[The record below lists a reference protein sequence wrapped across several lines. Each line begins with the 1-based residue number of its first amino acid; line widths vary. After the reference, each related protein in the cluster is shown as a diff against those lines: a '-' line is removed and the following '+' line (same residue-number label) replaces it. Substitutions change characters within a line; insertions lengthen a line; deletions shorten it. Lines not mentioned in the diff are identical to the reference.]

1 MWEAT
6 FPSSVRLV
14 EPPGRP
20 GLEREHLV
28 SVRLPGIADD
38 GANVPIAVEMDHP
51 MEADHY
57 IKSLA
62 VYAFEDPLVT
72 KGIFFFSPQNGRL
85 SLAFQFRMSAGE
97 HRLFVVVECTR
108 HGKWATSRRL
118 RVSTGGCHTVGL
130 RPGEL
135 QEPVAAVGPPRLW
148 VPERIR
154 RGDVFEVRVKAKH
167 PSRTG
172 LRLAE
177 DGRTF
182 VRAGPAVY
190 LQSLEIYYGRSW
202 FQPRLVSRF
211 LLTSVLA
218 DDPLFVFRL
227 RADQEGPLRA
237 VLTNHEGKRF
247 EASRY
252 VRLE

>member
-1 MWEAT
+1 MSEAA
-6 FPSSVRLV
+6 FPSAVRLV

-28 SVRLPGIADD
+28 SVRLPATADD
-38 GANVPIAVEMDHP
+38 GANVPIVVEMDHP
-51 MEADHY
+51 MEPDHY

-62 VYAFEDPLVT
+62 VYAFEDPLVN
-72 KGIFFFSPQNGRL
+72 KGIFSFTPQNGQVY
-85 SLAFQFRMSAGE
+85 LAFQFRMTAGE
-97 HRLFVVVECTR
+97 HRVFVVAECTR

-118 RVSTGGCHTVGL
+118 WVSTGGCHTVGL

-135 QEPVAAVGPPRLW
+135 QEPAGAVGQPRVW

-154 RGDVFEVRVKAKH
+154 RGEIFEVRVKAKH

-172 LRLAE
+172 LTLAE
-177 DGRTF
+177 DGRSF

-190 LQSLEIYYGRSW
+190 LRSLDVFYGRSW
-202 FQPRLVSRF
+202 FRPRLVSSF
-211 LLTSVLA
+211 ALTSVLS

-227 RADQEGPLRA
+227 RADQDGRLWV

-247 EASRY
+247 EASRAI
-252 VRLE
+252 RLG